1 VKGRLLLDV
10 VVGQGAAVLQLFT
23 GEDETLLVW
32 RDTLLVLN
40 LRLYVFDRV
49 GSLDLER
56 DRLARQRF
64 DEDLHSSSEAEDE
77 MKSGLLLN
85 VVVRQCAAIL
95 ELFAGEDET
104 LLVWRNPFFILN
116 FGLDVFDGVR
126 RLDLEGDGLS
136 RQSLDENLHSSSE
149 SKDQVKGR
157 LLLDV
162 VVGQSAAVL
171 QLLAS
176 EDETLLVWRDAFFV
190 LDLGLD
196 IFDRVRSF
204 DLEGDRFARQRLDKD
219 LHSSSEAED
228 QVKSGFLLDVVVGQR
243 APIFQLFAGKNETLL
258 VWGNPFFILDFGL
271 DIFDSIGSLDLERDG
286 LARQRLD
293 EDLHATA

>member
-40 LRLYVFDRV
+40 LRLHVFDRV

-77 MKSGLLLN
+77 MKSGLLLD
-85 VVVRQCAAIL
+85 VVVRQRAAIL

-171 QLLAS
+171 QLLAG
-176 EDETLLVWRDAFFV
+176 EDQTLLIGWNAFFV
-190 LDLGLD
+190 LNLGFDILD
-196 IFDRVRSF
+196 GVTWFH
-204 DLEGDRFARQRLDKD
+204 LEGDRFPRQRFHEN
-219 LHSSSEAED
+219 LHLESYPLRRFSEK
-228 QVKSGFLLDVVVGQR
+228 VYTIV
-243 APIFQLFAGKNETLL
+243 
-258 VWGNPFFILDFGL
+258 
-271 DIFDSIGSLDLERDG
+271 
-286 LARQRLD
+286 
-293 EDLHATA
+293 